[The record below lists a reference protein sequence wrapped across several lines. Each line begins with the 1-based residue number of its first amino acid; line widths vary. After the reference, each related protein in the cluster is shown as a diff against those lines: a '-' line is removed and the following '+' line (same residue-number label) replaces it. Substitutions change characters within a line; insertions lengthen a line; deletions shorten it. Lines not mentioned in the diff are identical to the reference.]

1 MRGNILEIGC
11 KKMWM
16 YLTVNCP
23 LKNCSIQLSLRCI
36 WLFATPRTT
45 AHQVSLSITNSWTL
59 LKLMSIKSMM
69 PSKPPHPLSSPS
81 PPAFTLSQHQGLFQW
96 ASSLHQVAKVL
107 ELQLHHQSFQILPF
121 PFQPSSSSF
130 HGASSPL
137 QILNQNIQDWLH
149 TGKQFL
155 WSTWPY
161 PLQIYS

>member
-1 MRGNILEIGC
+1 MEEFELIHRFFITLPWQRGHSLHSVQFSSSVVSDSLQPHG
-11 KKMWM
+11 
-16 YLTVNCP
+16 LQHTRFPCP
-23 LKNCSIQLSLRCI
+23 SP
-36 WLFATPRTT
+36 TPG
-45 AHQVSLSITNSWTL
+45 VGL
-59 LKLMSIKSMM
+59 LKLMSIKSVM
-69 PSKPPHPLSSPS
+69 PSKPPHPLLSPS
-81 PPAFTLSQHQGLFQW
+81 PPVLNLSQHQGLFQW
-96 ASSLHQVAKVL
+96 VSSSHQVAKVL

-137 QILNQNIQDWLH
+137 QILNENIQDWLH